1 MAAICLLQTV
11 SATVKMPRRHRLWLP
26 GGGAKIE
33 LCVSLRGNRTIN
45 PMARLLRIASVG
57 RHAALVFAVSALLA
71 AASAEAASVTG
82 QVLGGGAPVALST
95 VTLWT
100 ATAAAPVQ
108 LGQATTGADGRFTI
122 SSAAALAKDASLYL
136 IAKGGKSAADKT
148 GGDNDRIA
156 LITVLGNTPPS
167 SVVINE
173 MTTIASVW
181 THAQFLNG
189 TTLQGNTLGLR
200 IAAGNV
206 PNFVVLETGGLGPV
220 IQDPLNSS
228 QTSTLATF
236 NTLANLLAGCITRV
250 HSDAC
255 NQFFAV
261 ATPPGGVAPTDTL
274 TAAQNIARN
283 PSNQAQ
289 KLFALFDAFYPVP
302 AGEHWRPVPSIP
314 YLSFAPSAWTL
325 SLVYAGGGLNSLG
338 GIAIDGEGNMWA
350 DDNFLVGSQST
361 IYHNFGGGISKIAP
375 NGRPLS
381 PMTVGYRGGG
391 IDGPGFGIAI
401 SADDKVWAT
410 SLAGKTISVFDRNTG
425 KPLSLETGYN
435 FGGQLGSMQGI
446 ITTPNGD
453 VWALDSAKD
462 QIVYLPKGDAT
473 KGRIL
478 GRTVNGKP
486 VDGTLQVKGPF
497 HLAVDQQ
504 DRIWVSN
511 GGSDTVT
518 RFPASD
524 PGKAEQIKVG
534 FGPRAIAID
543 SLGNAWI
550 ANTLGH
556 LSARAKLT
564 LIMDKLSLMVKSPFA
579 DSESEADRESK
590 MWIDLFEFMVK
601 HPGGDV
607 SMVRPDGTVLP
618 PFDGGKSIIGPWGM
632 ATDGNDNVW
641 VANALGHSVA
651 ELCGARPE
659 NCPSGKKTGDP
670 ISPPGGYIGGL
681 QIITDVAIDPA
692 GNVWVANNWDMPEQG
707 LKKVP
712 APALATRFGGNATV
726 VFYGLAKPVRTPL
739 IGPPRQP

>member
-1 MAAICLLQTV
+1 MR
-11 SATVKMPRRHRLWLP
+11 K
-26 GGGAKIE
+26 
-33 LCVSLRGNRTIN
+33 
-45 PMARLLRIASVG
+45 
-57 RHAALVFAVSALLA
+57 ALVTFIAVLVISVSYSFAADLAGSVQGAAKPIADTTVTLYAAGMGAPTQLAQAKADDQGTFKLTYGEAPANSVLYIIARGGTPKTTADKGPNDAIALLA
-71 AASAEAASVTG
+71 
-82 QVLGGGAPVALST
+82 VLGG
-95 VTLWT
+95 
-100 ATAAAPVQ
+100 
-108 LGQATTGADGRFTI
+108 I
-122 SSAAALAKDASLYL
+122 
-136 IAKGGKSAADKT
+136 
-148 GGDNDRIA
+148 
-156 LITVLGNTPPS
+156 PPK

-173 MTTIASVW
+173 FSTIASVW
-181 THAQFLNG
+181 TSAQFLNRDVLSG
-189 TTLQGNTLGLR
+189 KTLGLH

-206 PNFVVLETGGLGPV
+206 PNLVDLNTGGLGPV

-250 HSDAC
+250 NGEAC
-255 NQFFAV
+255 NKFFAV
-261 ATPPGGVAPTDTL
+261 ATPPAGVAPTDTL
-274 TAAQNIARN
+274 MAAQNIAHN
-283 PSNQAQ
+283 PSHQSQ
-289 KLFALFDAFYPVP
+289 SLFALLDDFYPLP
-302 AGEHWRPVPSIP
+302 AGENWRPVPFIP
-314 YLSFAPSAWTL
+314 YLSFAPRAWTL
-325 SLVYAGGGLNSLG
+325 FLVYTGGGLNSLG

-361 IYHNFGGGISKIAP
+361 IFSNFGGGISKIAP

-425 KPLSLETGYN
+425 KPLSPDTGYN

-446 ITTPNGD
+446 ITTLNGD
-453 VWALDSAKD
+453 VWALDNEKD
-462 QIVYLPKGDAT
+462 LIVYLPKGDVT

-511 GGSDTVT
+511 GGSNTIT
-518 RFPASD
+518 RFPASN

-534 FGPRAIAID
+534 YGPHGVAID
-543 SLGNAWI
+543 SLGNAWV
-550 ANTLGH
+550 ANSIGH
-556 LSARAKLT
+556 PGTREMLALIEEKLKSKIEN
-564 LIMDKLSLMVKSPFA
+564 LIEGK
-579 DSESEADRESK
+579 ESKADRAAKIAK
-590 MWIDLFEFMVK
+590 MWIGLYELLAK
-601 HPGGDV
+601 YPGGDV

-618 PFDGGKSIIGPWGM
+618 PFDGGKSIIGPWGI
-632 ATDGNDNVW
+632 AIDGNDNVW
-641 VANALGHSVA
+641 VANAFGRSVTH
-651 ELCGARPE
+651 LCGAHPA
-659 NCPSGKKTGDP
+659 NCPPGTKTGEA

-707 LKKVP
+707 FKEVP
-712 APALATRFGGNATV
+712 EPALATRFGGNGTV
-726 VFYGLAKPVRTPL
+726 VFFGMAKPVRSPL

>member
-1 MAAICLLQTV
+1 MM
-11 SATVKMPRRHRLWLP
+11 KRL
-26 GGGAKIE
+26 
-33 LCVSLRGNRTIN
+33 
-45 PMARLLRIASVG
+45 MSV
-57 RHAALVFAVSALLA
+57 LVLEFALLLFGMA
-71 AASAEAASVTG
+71 IAGPIEAVDRLKG
-82 QVLGGGAPVALST
+82 QVLGGGAPIANST
-95 VTLWT
+95 VTLV
-100 ATAAAPVQ
+100 AASKGAPKQ
-108 LGQATTGADGRFTI
+108 MAQTKTDKNGRFEMRVEGSRDRNTI
-122 SSAAALAKDASLYL
+122 LYL
-136 IAKGGKSAADKT
+136 VAKGGQPTANK
-148 GGDNDRIA
+148 GRNDNPAIA
-156 LITVLGNTPPS
+156 LMTVLGNKPPS
-167 SVVINE
+167 RVVLNE
-173 MTTIASVW
+173 LTTVASVW
-181 THAQFLNG
+181 TGAQFLNG
-189 TTLQGNTLGLR
+189 TVLSGKALVLR

-206 PNFVVLETGGLGPV
+206 PNLVDLETGGLGPV

-228 QTSTLATF
+228 QTATLATF
-236 NTLANLLAGCITRV
+236 NTLANLLAGCIARV
-250 HSDAC
+250 QGNAC
-255 NQFFAV
+255 NKLFAF

-274 TAAQNIARN
+274 MAAQNIARN
-283 PSNQAQ
+283 PSHQAQ
-289 KLFALFDAFYPVP
+289 SLFALLDAFYPVP
-302 AGEHWRPVPSIP
+302 AGENWRPVPFIP

-361 IYHNFGGGISKIAP
+361 IYRNFGGGISKIAP

-381 PMTVGYRGGG
+381 PMTLGYRGGG

-425 KPLSLETGYN
+425 KPLSPATGYN

-453 VWALDSAKD
+453 VWALDNEKS
-462 QIVYLPKGDAT
+462 QIVYLPKGDGT

-478 GRTVNGKP
+478 GRTVDGKP

-534 FGPRAIAID
+534 YGPRAIAID
-543 SLGNAWI
+543 SLGNAWV
-550 ANTLGH
+550 ANTIGH
-556 LSARAKLT
+556 PDIREKLAFVEE
-564 LIMDKLSLMVKSPFA
+564 KLKSKVENLVEG
-579 DSESEADRESK
+579 SESKADRAARIAK
-590 MWIDLFEFMVK
+590 MWIDLYDIMAK
-601 HPGGDV
+601 YPGGDV
-607 SMVRPDGTVLP
+607 SMVQTDGTVLP
-618 PFDGGKSIIGPWGM
+618 PFDGGKSIIGPWGI
-632 ATDGNDNVW
+632 AIDGNDHVW
-641 VANALGHSVA
+641 VANAFGRSVT

-659 NCPSGKKTGDP
+659 NCPPGAKTGDP

-692 GNVWVANNWDMPEQG
+692 GNVWVANNWDRPDEG
-707 LKKVP
+707 FKHVP
-712 APALATRFGGNATV
+712 DPALSTRFGGNGTV
-726 VFYGLAKPVRTPL
+726 VFFGLAKPVKTPL
-739 IGPPRQP
+739 IGPVSTP